1 MKRARYDGPYDEVS
15 VYDNEHEDGVYAG
28 PVAVVQ
34 RGHLLPDDVRAPI
47 RDELIKGGY
56 WSEVNQADQSKKSDS
71 DPKADAKSETKSG
84 VQPDDKIDTKKGDS

>member
-1 MKRARYDGPYDEVS
+1 MTKRARYDGPYEEVA
-15 VYDNEHEDGVYAG
+15 VYDAEHEDGVHAG

-56 WSEVNQADQSKKSDS
+56 WSEVNQADQKKSDS
-71 DPKADAKSETKSG
+71 DPKADAKTPTASG
-84 VQPDDKIDTKKGDS
+84 VKPDDKIDTKKDGS